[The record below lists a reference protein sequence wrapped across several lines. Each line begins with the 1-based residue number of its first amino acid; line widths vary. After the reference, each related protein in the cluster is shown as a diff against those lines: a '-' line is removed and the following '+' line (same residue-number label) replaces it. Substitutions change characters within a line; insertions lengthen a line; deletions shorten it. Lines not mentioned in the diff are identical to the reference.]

1 MTLTNEII
9 KAEFQKVKDQITIA
23 KKTLELSTLEKMRS
37 GYEKYRIP
45 KMKYVE
51 QIKDKKKFEEER
63 LIDIMK
69 KIDEDLI
76 ESNKEIE
83 MFNKIIGDID
93 GAIDEVK
100 KLTTKPEEVKKKT
113 TSKK

>member
-1 MTLTNEII
+1 
-9 KAEFQKVKDQITIA
+9 
-23 KKTLELSTLEKMRS
+23 
-37 GYEKYRIP
+37 
-45 KMKYVE
+45 
-51 QIKDKKKFEEER
+51 
-63 LIDIMK
+63 MK